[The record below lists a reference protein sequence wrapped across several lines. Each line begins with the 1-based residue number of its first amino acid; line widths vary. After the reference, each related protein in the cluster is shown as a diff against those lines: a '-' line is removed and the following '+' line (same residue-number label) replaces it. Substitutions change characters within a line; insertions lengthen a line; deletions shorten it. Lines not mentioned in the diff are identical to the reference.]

1 MRSPLDTFVERAGVD
16 VNTPK
21 VRAVDAGARLLTAKR
36 LQSVEEYPAMDAM
49 RDRAR
54 EIRIHTLSH
63 LDTYLEQFAKSA
75 VAVGGSVFFARDAA
89 EATQYIHQLAEDTS
103 AQLIVKS
110 KSMVTEEIE
119 LNSSI
124 DADERSVVETDL
136 GEFIVQLSDDRPS
149 HIVAP
154 VMHKTARDVGVLF
167 ARELGVPYT
176 EDPAELNQIARGHLR
191 SLFLRA
197 DMGISGVNFGV
208 ASTGSICL
216 VTNEGNG
223 GLVTTAPRVHVAVM
237 GMERV
242 VPTPGDLGVM
252 LEVLA
257 RSASGQRLTAYTNI
271 ITGARRDGDADG
283 PDQLHV
289 VILDNGRSDVLGSAT
304 SEILACIKCGACLNV
319 CPIYREVSGHAY
331 GDVYSGPVGAVLSP
345 SLFGLEG
352 YEQLPYASTLC
363 GACVDVCPVRIEIPN
378 LLIALR
384 ERVANERAAFKW
396 LSPAMKAYE
405 VAATRPRAWR
415 AALSTGSLLGRAVR
429 GGWVGHL
436 SGPGSA
442 WTSSR
447 DFPAPA
453 RESFHTWWRRNR
465 GS

>member
-1 MRSPLDTFVERAGVD
+1 MRSPLETFVERAAGE

-21 VRAVDAGARLLTAKR
+21 TRAVDAGARLLTVKR
-36 LQSVEEYPAMDAM
+36 LQSMTEYPEMDSM

-54 EIRIHTLSH
+54 EIRLHTLAH
-63 LDTYLEQFAKSA
+63 LDTYLEQFADS
-75 VAVGGSVFFARDAA
+75 VGAVGGRVFFAGDAA
-89 EATQYIHQLAEDTS
+89 EANQYIRQVAEDVS

-124 DADERSVVETDL
+124 EADGRSVVETDL
-136 GEFIVQLSDDRPS
+136 GEFIIQLSEDRPS

-154 VMHKTARDVGVLF
+154 VLHKTRQEIGALF
-167 ARELGVPYT
+167 ERELGVAYT
-176 EDPAELNQIARGHLR
+176 EDPVELNQIARGHLR

-223 GLVTTAPRVHVAVM
+223 RLVTTAPRVHVAVM

-257 RSASGQRLTAYTNI
+257 RSATGQRLTAYTNI
-271 ITGARRDGDADG
+271 VTGPRRKDDPDG
-283 PDQLHV
+283 PEELHV
-289 VILDNGRSDVLGSAT
+289 VILDNGRPDVLGSSTA
-304 SEILACIKCGACLNV
+304 EILACIRCGACLNV
-319 CPIYREVSGHAY
+319 CPVYREVGGHAY
-331 GDVYSGPVGAVLSP
+331 GDVYSGPIGAVLSP
-345 SLFGLEG
+345 SLFGLAG
-352 YEQLPYASTLC
+352 REQLPYASTLC
-363 GACVDVCPVRIEIPN
+363 GACVDVCPVRIEIPD
-378 LLIALR
+378 LLVALR
-384 ERVANERAAFKW
+384 ERAANESEAFGW
-396 LSPAMKAYE
+396 LGPAMSAYE
-405 VAATRPRAWR
+405 FAATRPRAWR
-415 AALSTGSLLGRAVR
+415 AGLSTGSLLGRAVR
-429 GGWVGHL
+429 GGWVGRL
-436 SGPGSA
+436 PGPGSA

-453 RESFHTWWRRNR
+453 DQSFHAWWRRNH
-465 GS
+465 GT